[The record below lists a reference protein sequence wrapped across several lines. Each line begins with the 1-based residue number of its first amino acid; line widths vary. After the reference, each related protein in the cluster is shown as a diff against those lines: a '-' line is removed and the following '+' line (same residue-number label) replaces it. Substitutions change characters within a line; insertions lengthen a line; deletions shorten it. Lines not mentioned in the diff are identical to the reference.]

1 MGIFSKPKPIDPM
14 FALPSVMSRECVR
27 LFLPNKS
34 QYPMANLRWVEIQF
48 QNKQGQDYWVTKVQ
62 DSEDYFKSRIELSD
76 LAGSIA
82 FSGCEADGFEAT
94 EDAYATLFTLAS
106 FGLLAGMFEVASNA
120 TKKDDCHP
128 LTWNAL
134 KFFNQSVEEE
144 FKEAFGEKHM
154 MLLECMVY
162 AGYAAAKLEMVRPEL
177 VFSQW
182 NK

>member
-1 MGIFSKPKPIDPM
+1 M
-14 FALPSVMSRECVR
+14 FTLPSVMSRECVK

-34 QYPMANLRWVEIQF
+34 QFPMSNWRWVEIQMR
-48 QNKQGQDYWVTKVQ
+48 NKQGQDNWVNKIY
-62 DSEDYFKSRIELSD
+62 DSEDYFGSRVDLPD

-82 FSGCEADGFEAT
+82 FSGCEADDFEST
-94 EDAYATLFTLAS
+94 EDAYATLSTLAN
-106 FGLLAGMFEVASNA
+106 FGLLAGMYEVASNS

-134 KFFNQSVEEE
+134 KFFNQSVQEE

-162 AGYAAAKLEMVRPEL
+162 AGYAAAKLEMVTPGL